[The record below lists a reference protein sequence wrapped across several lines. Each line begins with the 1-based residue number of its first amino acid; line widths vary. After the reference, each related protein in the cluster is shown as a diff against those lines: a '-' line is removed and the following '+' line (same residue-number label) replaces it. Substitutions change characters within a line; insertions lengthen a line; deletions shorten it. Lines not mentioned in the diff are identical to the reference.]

1 MNKKTLILISAFM
14 LMITAGCNAKEQELK
29 CNKTTEDSSGFKI
42 EEIYSYQFSGND
54 IKEFE
59 VTTIST
65 PIKEE
70 LEEFLNVFS
79 TTIDD
84 SFKELKD
91 KTGITYTS
99 TIKNGSHNLNIK
111 VDYDKI
117 KLKEFNNVSE
127 GISDII
133 NKDKKKISLNETK
146 KEMEKSDYNCIVK

>member
-1 MNKKTLILISAFM
+1 MNKKILILIGAFM
-14 LMITAGCNAKEQELK
+14 LMITVGCDTKERELK
-29 CNKTTEDSSGFKI
+29 CSKTTNDSSGFKI
-42 EEIYSYQFSGND
+42 EEVYSYGFSAND
-54 IKEFE
+54 IEEFE

-79 TTIDD
+79 NAIDA

-99 TIKNGSHNLNIK
+99 TIKDGSHTLNIK

-117 KLKEFNNVSE
+117 KLNEFDGASD
-127 GISDII
+127 GISDIV

-146 KEMEKSDYNCIVK
+146 KQMERADYTCIVK